1 MYRILKGFLFNYSK
15 KDFNTRK
22 SEVISMIS
30 ESIVNYMSD
39 HVEMCLKSSVLSK
52 IMLGTIE

>member
-1 MYRILKGFLFNYSK
+1 
-15 KDFNTRK
+15 
-22 SEVISMIS
+22 MIS